1 MYKKNTKWWNTAWT
15 IWAHLLL
22 LHFNDGKTHLLG
34 PWAHHCSDGLPTG
47 LFQTVPQ
54 VLCRGHPEVRGNTQT
69 QPLHQRVTPLPAC
82 SYLSMHFYVGTSVDT
97 CSFLSWSPTKAE
109 ETRKRFMDKVLEKG
123 KKNKTS
129 DGGCET
135 TDLISYVVVQHADHR
150 SSFAVGDGV
159 KDLVHLWWVAHVYL
173 ENKMKMSTKLNWMKS
188 NECIL
193 CIISTN
199 ADTFTGNSF
208 L

>member
-1 MYKKNTKWWNTAWT
+1 
-15 IWAHLLL
+15 
-22 LHFNDGKTHLLG
+22 
-34 PWAHHCSDGLPTG
+34 
-47 LFQTVPQ
+47 
-54 VLCRGHPEVRGNTQT
+54 
-69 QPLHQRVTPLPAC
+69 
-82 SYLSMHFYVGTSVDT
+82 
-97 CSFLSWSPTKAE
+97 
-109 ETRKRFMDKVLEKG
+109 MDKVLEKG

-129 DGGCET
+129 DGVSET

-159 KDLVHLWWVAHVYL
+159 KDLVHLWRVAHVYL
-173 ENKMKMSTKLNWMKS
+173 ENKMKRSTKLNWMKS

-193 CIISTN
+193 SIISTN

>member
-1 MYKKNTKWWNTAWT
+1 MYKKNTKWWNTAWR

-109 ETRKRFMDKVLEKG
+109 ETRKRFMDKVLEIG
-123 KKNKTS
+123 KKKQNIRRRVWDDRPHLLCSCATCGSQKLLCCRRWRQRSRPPLT
-129 DGGCET
+129 GGPRLPGE
-135 TDLISYVVVQHADHR
+135 QNEN
-150 SSFAVGDGV
+150 
-159 KDLVHLWWVAHVYL
+159 VH
-173 ENKMKMSTKLNWMKS
+173 KIKLNEIKWMYFMYHI
-188 NECIL
+188 N
-193 CIISTN
+193 
-199 ADTFTGNSF
+199 
-208 L
+208 